1 MSASRSSQC
10 LWSWFFGPFYEIVTM
25 FVSSHPNRALNLS
38 QTLSQTLEVSFSC
51 FLFAV
56 ICKEYARY
64 YLFTYCTCLCIQH
77 MNFKG
82 GYFLGDVFF
91 PAISVYSNIFFRSGG
106 LHFFAQEAISYTWHV
121 FFVFPRVSDVR
132 SLSCTF
138 LFFSGY
144 RGHVSICFNHGSML
158 LLMAEILHQQGC
170 KCIIAW
176 KKKQETN

>member
-1 MSASRSSQC
+1 
-10 LWSWFFGPFYEIVTM
+10 M

-56 ICKEYARY
+56 ICQEYARY

-91 PAISVYSNIFFRSGG
+91 LQYQSIVIFFSGRVVFIC
-106 LHFFAQEAISYTWHV
+106 LHRKPSHILEMF

-176 KKKQETN
+176 KKKQGKN